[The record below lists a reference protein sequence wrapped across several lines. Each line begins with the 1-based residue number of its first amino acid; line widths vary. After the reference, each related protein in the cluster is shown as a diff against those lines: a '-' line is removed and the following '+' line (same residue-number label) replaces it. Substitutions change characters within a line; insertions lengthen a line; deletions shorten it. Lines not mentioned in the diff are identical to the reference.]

1 MLVIGRRLP
10 TVSGSQAMLRRS
22 RTAPYHVGR
31 GVLSSSSGLQGVLR
45 GALHGLARPAC
56 TACTA
61 RAAGVVC
68 VVLEA
73 LDRSAGSRLRGHE
86 ESAVCAGCNGCSLP
100 LSVERGCAGVR
111 ALEPVSPACMRT
123 SWISVSAAFGFTLRM
138 FHASASII
146 PPLTIV
152 CFVAALTLPPSAHS
166 KQRCA

>member
-22 RTAPYHVGR
+22 RTAPYHVGCR
-31 GVLSSSSGLQGVLR
+31 VLSSSSGLQGVLR

-56 TACTA
+56 TA

-73 LDRSAGSRLRGHE
+73 LDRSAGSRLRE

-123 SWISVSAAFGFTLRM
+123 SWISASAAFGFTLRM
-138 FHASASII
+138 FRASASII

>member
-56 TACTA
+56 TA

-68 VVLEA
+68 VVLERYTAA
-73 LDRSAGSRLRGHE
+73 LAAGYAATRRVPHAQVATAAL
-86 ESAVCAGCNGCSLP
+86 SLS
-100 LSVERGCAGVR
+100 LSVARGFAGVR
-111 ALEPVSPACMRT
+111 ALEPESPACMRT
-123 SWISVSAAFGFTLRM
+123 SWISASAAFGFTLRM
-138 FHASASII
+138 FRASASIM

-166 KQRCA
+166 KQRRA

>member
-1 MLVIGRRLP
+1 MVGRLPHAAAGWYYGLRVSGYVAAEPHRPLPRRLQGAILLEW
-10 TVSGSQAMLRRS
+10 VAGGAARGS
-22 RTAPYHVGR
+22 
-31 GVLSSSSGLQGVLR
+31 
-45 GALHGLARPAC
+45 ARP
-56 TACTA
+56 CTA

-111 ALEPVSPACMRT
+111 ALDPESPACMRT
-123 SWISVSAAFGFTLRM
+123 SWISASAAFGFTLRM
-138 FHASASII
+138 FRASASII

-166 KQRCA
+166 KQRRA